1 MAPELFRLDPRT
13 TLLLV
18 ALLNVVMFSAGFT
31 AGAGTARLIFM
42 AIPPVLAV
50 GLRRWKAA
58 LVYLALVGPAFAFES
73 WSLDTWWLG
82 GANIVA
88 AGLASLAAR
97 LAPGIFMAYIAVIS
111 IRVSELMAGLE
122 AIHLPR
128 LAVIPAAVILRFLP
142 TVREE
147 SRSVQIAMNARGLSL
162 ARVGP
167 LAWLEY
173 RLIPLIMSTLR
184 CGEELSQAA
193 LTRGLGRPVKANRI
207 ARIGMRPADVLT
219 LGAMAA
225 GIGVWIVG

>member
-1 MAPELFRLDPRT
+1 VARELFRLDPRT

-18 ALLNVVMFSAGFT
+18 AVLNVVMFSAGFA
-31 AGAGTARLIFM
+31 AGAGVARMIFM
-42 AIPPVLAV
+42 AIPAILAI
-50 GLRRWKAA
+50 GLGRWKAA
-58 LVYLALVGPAFAFES
+58 LGYTAIVWLAFTFES
-73 WSLDTWWLG
+73 WALDIWWLG
-82 GANIVA
+82 GLNLLA
-88 AGLASLAAR
+88 AGLASLVAR

-111 IRVSELMAGLE
+111 IRVSELMAGLS

-128 LAVIPAAVILRFLP
+128 LVVIPAAVILRFLP

-147 SRSVQIAMNARGLSL
+147 SSGVQTAMNARGLALS
-162 ARVGP
+162 RVGP

-173 RLIPLIMSTLR
+173 RLIPLIMSTVR

-193 LTRGLGRPVKANRI
+193 LTRGLGRPVPTHRI

-219 LGAMAA
+219 LGTMAA

>member
-1 MAPELFRLDPRT
+1 MARELFRLDPRT

-18 ALLNVVMFSAGFT
+18 AVLNVVMFSAGFA
-31 AGAGTARLIFM
+31 AGAGVARMIFM
-42 AIPPVLAV
+42 TIPTVLAV
-50 GLRRWKAA
+50 GLGRWLAA
-58 LVYLALVGPAFAFES
+58 LGYTTLVWLAFSFET
-73 WSLDTWWLG
+73 WSLDVWWLG
-82 GANIVA
+82 GLNLIL
-88 AGLASLAAR
+88 AGLASLVAR

-111 IRVSELMAGLE
+111 IRVGELMAGLA

-128 LAVIPAAVILRFLP
+128 LVIIPAAVILRFLP

-147 SRSVQIAMNARGLSL
+147 SASVQTAMSARGLSL
-162 ARVGP
+162 TRVGP

-193 LTRGLGRPVKANRI
+193 LTRGLGRPVRTHRI
-207 ARIGMRPADVLT
+207 ARIGMRPVDVLT
-219 LGAMAA
+219 LGAMVT